1 MAAQRGSAQ
10 RGSAPGNI
18 VVLVVFA
25 VLFLLETLGWVAAA
39 LRNPFGPEGIP
50 AETLYF
56 AGEALAILAAPAWF
70 CAALWLSSSI
80 RRRDAVLALG
90 VILLVPWPNLIGAV

>member
-1 MAAQRGSAQ
+1 M
-10 RGSAPGNI
+10 
-18 VVLVVFA
+18 
-25 VLFLLETLGWVAAA
+25 LFLLETLGWIAAA

-50 AETLYF
+50 AEALYF
-56 AGEALAILAAPAWF
+56 LGEALAILAAPAWF
-70 CAALWLSSSI
+70 GATVWLSSSI